1 MTKTGSKKIIFEKV
15 AIIGVGLLGASL
27 ALVVKKKGI
36 ARSVIGFFRKE
47 KSAILAKRLRIVD
60 VACFDC
66 LETAKGAD
74 LVVLATPAEA
84 IKKIAL
90 KVIKAMKPGAVLMD
104 VGSTKKEIVETIE
117 VAASRKRINF
127 IGVHPLAGSE
137 KSGLMFARADLFVKA
152 ICFITPGKKTDK
164 NVLIKLQNLW
174 KQLGAKVCVINPA
187 IHDHIVA
194 LVSHLPHMVS
204 FALMNSIPPDYLRF
218 SGSGLKDCT
227 RLASSQSEIWRD
239 ICSTNRKE
247 ILASIKRFKIQLKTL
262 EDLLSRKDWEALE
275 KFFLKAKLIRD
286 NL

>member
-1 MTKTGSKKIIFEKV
+1 MTKTGSRKIIFGKV
-15 AIIGVGLLGASL
+15 AIIGVGLLGASFAL
-27 ALVVKKKGI
+27 AVKKRGLAK
-36 ARSVIGFFRKE
+36 VIVGFFRKR
-47 KSAILAKRLRIVD
+47 KSALAAKRLGMVD
-60 VACFDC
+60 VVYFDC
-66 LETAKGAD
+66 LKAAKTAD
-74 LVVLATPAEA
+74 LVVLATPAES
-84 IKKIAL
+84 IKEIAL
-90 KVIKAMKPGAVLMD
+90 KVIKVMKPGAVLID

-117 VAASRKRINF
+117 IAASRKRINF

-137 KSGLMFARADLFVKA
+137 KSGLIFAKADLFVKA

-164 NVLIKLQNLW
+164 KTLVKLQDFW
-174 KQLGAKVCVINPA
+174 KRLGAKVCVINPA
-187 IHDHIVA
+187 IHDHIVS

-204 FALMNSIPPDYLRF
+204 FALIKSISPDYLRF

-227 RLASSQSEIWRD
+227 RLASSNPEIWRD

-262 EDLLSRKDWEALE
+262 EGLLKRKDWDALE